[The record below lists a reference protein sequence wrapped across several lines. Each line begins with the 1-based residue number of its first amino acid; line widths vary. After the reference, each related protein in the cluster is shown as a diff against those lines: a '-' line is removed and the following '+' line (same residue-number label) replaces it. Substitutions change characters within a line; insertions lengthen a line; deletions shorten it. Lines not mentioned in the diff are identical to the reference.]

1 LGLDSPVEFYTC
13 TPWRVPIR
21 IREGVYKSRNPASLA
36 RVWMRPSVR
45 ASRSD
50 PDVNSFTNAS
60 SQRFIAYGQFK
71 SFVVD
76 FVHYILGF
84 NGPSCVRELFA
95 LLNSAG
101 LSLLVHPNSANAERL
116 VTAGTG
122 HDSFARYR
130 DCSTG
135 TVKIKFALDSDFRF
149 HFFLQ
154 PALPDVSPLCL
165 FKPMVAS
172 PSEKYRP
179 HPF

>member
-1 LGLDSPVEFYTC
+1 VGLDSPVEFYTC

-36 RVWMRPSVR
+36 RVRMRPAIW

-50 PDVNSFTNAS
+50 LDVHSFTNAS
-60 SQRFIAYGQFK
+60 SQRFIAYRQCK
-71 SFVVD
+71 WSVVD
-76 FVHYILGF
+76 FVHYTLGF
-84 NGPSCVRELFA
+84 NGLSCVRESFA

-101 LSLLVHPNSANAERL
+101 LSLLVHPNSANTERL

-135 TVKIKFALDSDFRF
+135 AVKINFVFDNDFRF

-154 PALPDVSPLCL
+154 PVLPDVSPPCL

-172 PSEKYRP
+172 TLGKIS
-179 HPF
+179 